1 MNNSSQALGH
11 RFIKGFDVMEGN
23 LSPDPSGHFFSP
35 GPCDQ
40 SCMFA
45 TLCMLDLVIF
55 RRLILLSLRATIAPL
70 LLTSSWEPRDIVQL
84 ILQGSSIA
92 NAKK

>member
-1 MNNSSQALGH
+1 MNNSSQALGQ
-11 RFIKGFDVMEGN
+11 RFIKGFDVMEGD

-40 SCMFA
+40 SCMFT
-45 TLCMLDLVIF
+45 TLYMLDLVIF

-70 LLTSSWEPRDIVQL
+70 SLMSSWVPRDIVQL
-84 ILQGSSIA
+84 ILQESSSA
-92 NAKK
+92 NAK

>member
-11 RFIKGFDVMEGN
+11 RFIKGFDVMEGD

-55 RRLILLSLRATIAPL
+55 RRLILLSLRANIAPL
-70 LLTSSWEPRDIVQL
+70 SLTSGWVPRDIVQL
-84 ILQGSSIA
+84 ILQESSIA
-92 NAKK
+92 NAK